1 MTAALGGALLLSAL
15 FAQARGP
22 GDLDAGPPAPTPLVA
37 SPDAGV
43 TADGATRPVT
53 PVPGVLPAAPAV
65 PTTSGISTQSLP
77 SAPAPAPPE
86 LKPADVNKPVGI
98 WQPPH
103 YDEGFVLVST
113 PDSAPLPYLLRL
125 NHVSQFKYTNSLAVH
140 PTYFTHLGEEK
151 EVNKRN
157 DFQLT
162 RDVFYFS
169 GYVFD
174 KRLEYNIILYTSTAD
189 LTAAAAGFV
198 GYRFHKAFA
207 LQAGFFSLPSLR
219 AMTGTYPYFAG
230 TDRSMEVNY
239 MRPGFTQGVWATG
252 EPLPGLNYIAM
263 VGNSLNTLN
272 IAASRIDY
280 RFAYAVSLWYDVNGF
295 GKAWNDY
302 ERHQSPSLRLGT
314 AFTYAREDRLSDL
327 SDANPE
333 NNSTYMSDGTL
344 LFATG
349 TLAPN
354 VTVSLASF
362 YLYAVDAGI
371 KFRGFAFNVEFAFRW
386 LDKFVADGP
395 LPISNMFDWGFDS
408 SLGYFVLPK
417 RLEPYLRSS
426 LVSGPFATAVEGAI
440 GAHWY
445 PFPTRQV
452 WLSLEAIGIKNCPY
466 TSALYIYSSGQTGL
480 LVPAQF
486 LVRF

>member
-1 MTAALGGALLLSAL
+1 MTALLTGALLLSAL
-15 FAQARGP
+15 IAQARGP
-22 GDLDAGPPAPTPLVA
+22 GEPAAGVPAPKPMVATPDAGAPADGPAAPAPPAPP
-37 SPDAGV
+37 S
-43 TADGATRPVT
+43 
-53 PVPGVLPAAPAV
+53 LPAAPA
-65 PTTSGISTQSLP
+65 PAGISTQALP
-77 SAPAPAPPE
+77 SAPSPAPPE
-86 LKPADVNKPVGI
+86 QKPVDVNKPFGI

-125 NHVSQFKYTNSLAVH
+125 NHVSQFKYTNTLAVH
-140 PTYFTHLGEEK
+140 STYVTHLGEVK
-151 EVNKRN
+151 DVNKRN

-174 KRLEYNIILYTSTAD
+174 RKLEYNIILYTSSAD

-239 MRPGFTQGVWATG
+239 FRPGFTQGVWATG

-263 VGNSLNTLN
+263 IGNSLNTLN

-280 RFAYAVSLWYDVNGF
+280 RFAYAVSVWYDINSF

-302 ERHQSPSLRLGT
+302 EHHESPSLRLGS

-327 SDANPE
+327 SEANPE

-344 LFATG
+344 LFGTG

-354 VTVSLASF
+354 VTVSLASY

-371 KFRGFAFNVEFAFRW
+371 KYRGFALNAEFAFRW

-395 LPISNMFDWGFDS
+395 LPIASMFDWGFDS
-408 SLGYFVLPK
+408 SLGYFALPK

-426 LVSGPFATAVEGAI
+426 LVAGPFATAVEGAV

-452 WLSLEAIGIKNCPY
+452 WLSVEAIGIKNCPY
-466 TSALYIYSSGQTGL
+466 TSALYVYSSGQTGL

>member
-1 MTAALGGALLLSAL
+1 M
-15 FAQARGP
+15 
-22 GDLDAGPPAPTPLVA
+22 
-37 SPDAGV
+37 
-43 TADGATRPVT
+43 
-53 PVPGVLPAAPAV
+53 
-65 PTTSGISTQSLP
+65 
-77 SAPAPAPPE
+77 
-86 LKPADVNKPVGI
+86 
-98 WQPPH
+98 
-103 YDEGFVLVST
+103 
-113 PDSAPLPYLLRL
+113 PYLLRL

-151 EVNKRN
+151 DVNRRN

-174 KRLEYNIILYTSTAD
+174 KRLDYNIILYTSSAD
-189 LTAAAAGFV
+189 LTAAAAGYV
-198 GYRFHKAFA
+198 GYVFHKAFA
-207 LQAGFFSLPSLR
+207 LRAGFFSLPSLR

-280 RFAYAVSLWYDVNGF
+280 RFAYAVSLWYDLNDF

-302 ERHQSPSLRLGT
+302 EHHQSPSLRLGT

-344 LFATG
+344 LFGTG

-395 LPISNMFDWGFDS
+395 LADRQHVRLGIRLLVGILRGSEEGRDVSPQLPGLG
-408 SLGYFVLPK
+408 SL
-417 RLEPYLRSS
+417 RDRRRRRHRRS
-426 LVSGPFATAVEGAI
+426 LVPLPHPPGLAQPRSDRDQELPLHERALHLQLGSDGPARSRAVPRSILTSWIPRPLALLRLSGRCLAP
-440 GAHWY
+440 
-445 PFPTRQV
+445 
-452 WLSLEAIGIKNCPY
+452 
-466 TSALYIYSSGQTGL
+466 
-480 LVPAQF
+480 
-486 LVRF
+486 